1 MNAPLDTLL
10 QLSPTALGVG
20 LPPLMT
26 REAWSAA
33 IGLPLE
39 VVRFQCN
46 KGYWPCI
53 RVGKYSLINV
63 EAIRAKALERANEF
77 VLGRN
82 GTR

>member
-1 MNAPLDTLL
+1 MANTDSEQVLL
-10 QLSPTALGVG
+10 ADSVVRG

-39 VVRFQCN
+39 VVRFQCH

-63 EAIRAKALERANEF
+63 EAIRAKALERADEF

>member
-1 MNAPLDTLL
+1 M
-10 QLSPTALGVG
+10 
-20 LPPLMT
+20 
-26 REAWSAA
+26 
-33 IGLPLE
+33 E